1 MAELKELK
9 QQLVDYLS
17 DHFSG
22 QGVAVMGEFPP
33 SPKPSPLLKSR
44 IAVGF
49 DAMAVQD
56 AGLDDYPGEDS
67 SQTLRGRYVQITLRF
82 DLACPVRLGG
92 GACQGLFEDLLDALL
107 LRRNSLGVEELTC
120 GPVAYDK
127 NIGGFLLCAKGR
139 MNALISAG
147 ETSLAIDEIEL
158 RRVME

>member
-1 MAELKELK
+1 MADLKELK
-9 QQLVDYLS
+9 QQLVNYLS

-22 QGVAVMGEFPP
+22 QEVTVLGEFPP
-33 SPKPSPLLKSR
+33 APKPSPLPKSR

-56 AGLDDYPGEDS
+56 AGLDGYLGEDS
-67 SQTLRGRYVQITLRF
+67 SQALRGRYLQITLRF

-107 LRRNSLGVEELTC
+107 LQHNSLGVEELTC
-120 GPVAYDK
+120 GPVTYDK

-139 MNALISAG
+139 MNALISTG
-147 ETSLAIDEIEL
+147 EASLTIDEIKL
-158 RRVME
+158 RRVMK

>member
-1 MAELKELK
+1 MADLKELK

-56 AGLDDYPGEDS
+56 AGLDDYLGEDS

-82 DLACPVRLGG
+82 DLAW
-92 GACQGLFEDLLDALL
+92 
-107 LRRNSLGVEELTC
+107 GV
-120 GPVAYDK
+120 GP
-127 NIGGFLLCAKGR
+127 AKGCSR
-139 MNALISAG
+139 SCSTPFSSGATAWGGRS
-147 ETSLAIDEIEL
+147 
-158 RRVME
+158 

>member
-1 MAELKELK
+1 MTDLKELK

-22 QGVAVMGEFPP
+22 QGVAVMGNFLHR
-33 SPKPSPLLKSR
+33 PSPLPSKKPDCR
-44 IAVGF
+44 GF

-56 AGLDDYPGEDS
+56 AGLDDYLGEDS
-67 SQTLRGRYVQITLRF
+67 SQTCGGGMYKITLRF
-82 DLACPVRLGG
+82 DLACPVRLGVG
-92 GACQGLFEDLLDALL
+92 PAKGCSRSCSTLCSFVATAWGW
-107 LRRNSLGVEELTC
+107 RELTC
-120 GPVAYDK
+120 GPVASRQ